1 LTKIPDVNSLIQSS
15 DENEVWSNICE
26 EKPNDEGMISHQV
39 FPIPI
44 GILHEIL
51 STQDNSGDINCD
63 TLYTLCILILELVR
77 EKEDFKSSAYIKEVI
92 YFLVIPIH
100 LKEKKYESIKH
111 SGFMLK
117 KVTGTEVHFK
127 TSITAIKKIV
137 DDLIESIPKPT
148 SDIEDFEPTDPKAL
162 PEEEEEAVTEETL
175 TKIENLDLNDN
186 DQGLVDCLNDRHV
199 SNSSPRIP
207 KKNKSKRAASPPR
220 EESSESE
227 EESDD
232 EDSDDDDS
240 TVPLHKSRK
249 SSQPATKRIKM
260 SKTPKVA
267 PIATTN
273 NLLAPQQQFINA
285 TDFAQVFE
293 HNKSYLHKMTKRNSL
308 YIRMR
313 TMGRSNKLPTNISK
327 DLQDV
332 LEQCRKTEDIP
343 CELYA
348 ALRDK
353 CRELGV
359 HFNLLP
365 LDKKFCERI
374 MTPSASHDGSM
385 ISSISEITGF
395 SPTGFIGKGTKYV
408 MANGQKVGTPA
419 TVNQLLDMIGHTWA
433 YTRIERKKSIIA
445 SKYESLFAGLRHHE
459 SQLRVYFDKGGEA
472 FGNHVMKLIHN
483 STTDYL
489 SGCYEG
495 RPFSEIY
502 CLTFDFEIVQKIA
515 LNTYPQIMKQN
526 GRGRDEGNAHR
537 GRGKSQ
543 GSSGGYQGGTN
554 QYNQN
559 DNFRQTSNKKRGTGQ
574 GPFIYNGPKGQLNKF
589 LGKDA
594 ISRMGDNLPKDN
606 DDLRLC
612 FNCFI
617 YEKCTFSGCRFSH
630 KISENVNK
638 IDTWMKAN
646 NLPFKKR
653 E

>member
-1 LTKIPDVNSLIQSS
+1 MSNIPDVNSLIQSS

-77 EKEDFKSSAYIKEVI
+77 EKEDFKSSAYIKALI

-117 KVTGTEVHFK
+117 KITGTEVHFK
-127 TSITAIKKIV
+127 TTITAIKKIV

-175 TKIENLDLNDN
+175 TKTDNLDYDDN

-207 KKNKSKRAASPPR
+207 TKNKSKRPASPLR

-232 EDSDDDDS
+232 KESDDDDS
-240 TVPLHKSRK
+240 TVPPHKSRK

-332 LEQCRKTEDIP
+332 LEQCRKTEEIA

-365 LDKKFCERI
+365 LDKKI
-374 MTPSASHDGSM
+374 
-385 ISSISEITGF
+385 
-395 SPTGFIGKGTKYV
+395 
-408 MANGQKVGTPA
+408 
-419 TVNQLLDMIGHTWA
+419 L
-433 YTRIERKKSIIA
+433 
-445 SKYESLFAGLRHHE
+445 
-459 SQLRVYFDKGGEA
+459 
-472 FGNHVMKLIHN
+472 
-483 STTDYL
+483 
-489 SGCYEG
+489 
-495 RPFSEIY
+495 
-502 CLTFDFEIVQKIA
+502 
-515 LNTYPQIMKQN
+515 
-526 GRGRDEGNAHR
+526 
-537 GRGKSQ
+537 
-543 GSSGGYQGGTN
+543 
-554 QYNQN
+554 
-559 DNFRQTSNKKRGTGQ
+559 
-574 GPFIYNGPKGQLNKF
+574 
-589 LGKDA
+589 
-594 ISRMGDNLPKDN
+594 
-606 DDLRLC
+606 
-612 FNCFI
+612 
-617 YEKCTFSGCRFSH
+617 
-630 KISENVNK
+630 
-638 IDTWMKAN
+638 
-646 NLPFKKR
+646 
-653 E
+653 

>member
-1 LTKIPDVNSLIQSS
+1 MSNIPDVNSLIQSS

-77 EKEDFKSSAYIKEVI
+77 EKEDFKSSAYIKALI

-117 KVTGTEVHFK
+117 KITGTEVHFK
-127 TSITAIKKIV
+127 TTITAIKKIV

-240 TVPLHKSRK
+240 TAPLHKSRK

-332 LEQCRKTEDIP
+332 LEQCRKTEEIA

-365 LDKKFCERI
+365 LDKTFCERI

-385 ISSISEITGF
+385 ISSLSEITGF
-395 SPTGFIGKGTKYV
+395 SPTGFIRKGTTY
-408 MANGQKVGTPA
+408 MTANGQKVGTPA
-419 TVNQLLDMIGHTWA
+419 TVNQLFDMIGHTWA
-433 YTRIERKKSIIA
+433 YTRIETKKSIIA
-445 SKYESLFAGLRHHE
+445 SKYES
-459 SQLRVYFDKGGEA
+459 QLRVYFDRGGEA

-483 STTDYL
+483 LTTDYL
-489 SGCYEG
+489 SGCYEN

-537 GRGKSQ
+537 GRGKNQ
-543 GSSGGYQGGTN
+543 GSGGG
-554 QYNQN
+554 
-559 DNFRQTSNKKRGTGQ
+559 
-574 GPFIYNGPKGQLNKF
+574 
-589 LGKDA
+589 
-594 ISRMGDNLPKDN
+594 
-606 DDLRLC
+606 
-612 FNCFI
+612 
-617 YEKCTFSGCRFSH
+617 
-630 KISENVNK
+630 
-638 IDTWMKAN
+638 
-646 NLPFKKR
+646 
-653 E
+653 